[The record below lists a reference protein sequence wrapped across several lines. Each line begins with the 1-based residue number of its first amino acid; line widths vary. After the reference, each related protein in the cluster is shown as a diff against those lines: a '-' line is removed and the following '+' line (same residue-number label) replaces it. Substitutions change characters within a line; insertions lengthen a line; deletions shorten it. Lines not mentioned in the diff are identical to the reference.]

1 VLFFFGLRQ
10 KGKTA
15 FILCII
21 PQDSNLSIRG
31 KGGFSGNFTE
41 TFRLIGLAFFILTR
55 YNTDRTAKETISMQE
70 EYGGNFITVT
80 DEDGN
85 EFELEHLDTIEWNGQ
100 TYLAFF
106 PAEQEGEE
114 TPEEEL
120 GLVILKAIQEN
131 GEEILSTLDSD
142 EEMDAVYEEFMKE
155 LFAEEDEEDS

>member
-1 VLFFFGLRQ
+1 
-10 KGKTA
+10 
-15 FILCII
+15 
-21 PQDSNLSIRG
+21 
-31 KGGFSGNFTE
+31 
-41 TFRLIGLAFFILTR
+41 
-55 YNTDRTAKETISMQE
+55 MQE

-120 GLVILKAIQEN
+120 GLVILKSHPGKRRGNPLYPGQRRGN
-131 GEEILSTLDSD
+131 GCRL
-142 EEMDAVYEEFMKE
+142 
-155 LFAEEDEEDS
+155 

>member
-1 VLFFFGLRQ
+1 
-10 KGKTA
+10 
-15 FILCII
+15 
-21 PQDSNLSIRG
+21 
-31 KGGFSGNFTE
+31 
-41 TFRLIGLAFFILTR
+41 
-55 YNTDRTAKETISMQE
+55 MQE

-142 EEMDAVYEEFMKE
+142 EELNEVYDRFMEE
-155 LFAEEDEEDS
+155 LFQDDEEDGE